1 MSDTIA
7 SFFIGIL
14 TGWISNFLWSKW
26 QNRRKDSHL
35 IIESDQ
41 SGIRFTGRF
50 NAKMTSQ
57 DEMSK
62 EIFKVVSGASKSD
75 V

>member
-41 SGIRFTGRF
+41 SGIRFTGGF